1 MKRKFSIVLIA
12 VIWTIWAF
20 LAFFLKGHE
29 IDRSEIAVKTGTA
42 IAAHCVE
49 SRSGKGVKFK
59 AHYFGEKSAVGDY
72 IALPFNFPCDSNLID
87 RFNNKPITISFYK
100 NHYLGFEVAGLSIRS
115 VDESISEISS
125 KGGGLLFS
133 LFAAVIFSFSL
144 FMYGRDRKNK

>member
-100 NHYLGFEVAGLSIRS
+100 NHSNF
-115 VDESISEISS
+115 
-125 KGGGLLFS
+125 F
-133 LFAAVIFSFSL
+133 
-144 FMYGRDRKNK
+144 